1 MNAVETTLPSSPYW
15 NGIVEDVLPDM
26 SSAERLVKGV
36 GDSVYLVT
44 QVHSCIVG
52 YLTQIRGSASLGEV

>member
-1 MNAVETTLPSSPYW
+1 MDAVETTLPTSPYW

-26 SSAERLVKGV
+26 SSAERLGKGV
-36 GDSVYLVT
+36 GDPAYLVT

-52 YLTQIRGSASLGEV
+52 YLTQIRGSSSPAEV

>member
-1 MNAVETTLPSSPYW
+1 MDALGTTLPTSPYW

-36 GDSVYLVT
+36 RDPAYLVT
-44 QVHSCIVG
+44 KVYSCIVG